1 MAAPADAS
9 VAALPGVG
17 GAESALGTCATES
30 DWDGEGMGGAA
41 DWALRYVG

>member
-1 MAAPADAS
+1 MVAPADAS

-17 GAESALGTCATES
+17 GAERALGTCAAKS
-30 DWDGEGMGGAA
+30 DWGGEGRGGAA